1 VFTVGSLPHCPERP
15 LKASGLGKPNNFIN
29 QGQQLIRVYIFIIFA
44 PMTGIIILLGIALVL
59 IVIKSVLSFDLEVP
73 EPFACGT
80 DEVCHCDVSKDC
92 KKEVR

>member
-1 VFTVGSLPHCPERP
+1 MGVSLLPCPERP
-15 LKASGLGKPNNFIN
+15 LKASGLGKPNNLSN
-29 QGQQLIRVYIFIIFA
+29 ARQQLIRVYIFVIFA
-44 PMTGIIILLGIALVL
+44 PMTGIIILLGIVLVS
-59 IVIKSVLSFDLEVP
+59 IVINGMLSFDFDAP

>member
-1 VFTVGSLPHCPERP
+1 
-15 LKASGLGKPNNFIN
+15 
-29 QGQQLIRVYIFIIFA
+29 
-44 PMTGIIILLGIALVL
+44 MTGIIILLGIVLVS
-59 IVIKSVLSFDLEVP
+59 IVINGMLSFDFDAP

>member
-1 VFTVGSLPHCPERP
+1 MGVSLLPRPEHL
-15 LKASGLGKPNNFIN
+15 LKVSGLGKPNNLSSAR
-29 QGQQLIRVYIFIIFA
+29 QQLIRVDIFVIFA
-44 PMTGIIILLGIALVL
+44 PMTGIIILLGIVLVS
-59 IVIKSVLSFDLEVP
+59 IVINGILSFDFEVS